1 MQIESALASQGAFIA
16 VPFLPRVGGVE
27 SVVRSMADEFAAR
40 GHNVT
45 VMTAEPMVGP
55 ERFAFRVVRKP
66 RALQVWREFAGS
78 DAIIQFGDGIR
89 LGWPLLLKRFPVLT
103 CHHGWGM
110 DIAIEPCCAANCV
123 AKLCAAR

>member
-1 MQIESALASQGAFIA
+1 MQAGLFPKTCKLRAPWPRKVLFIA

-55 ERFAFRVVRKP
+55 SDSRSALFASRVPCKCGASLLVATRLFNLEM
-66 RALQVWREFAGS
+66 AYVWAG
-78 DAIIQFGDGIR
+78 
-89 LGWPLLLKRFPVLT
+89 
-103 CHHGWGM
+103 
-110 DIAIEPCCAANCV
+110 PCC
-123 AKLCAAR
+123 